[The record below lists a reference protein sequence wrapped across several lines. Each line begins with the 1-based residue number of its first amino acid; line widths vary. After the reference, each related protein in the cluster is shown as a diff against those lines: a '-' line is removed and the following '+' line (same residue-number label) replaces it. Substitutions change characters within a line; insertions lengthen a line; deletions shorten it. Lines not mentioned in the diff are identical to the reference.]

1 MEPLGQRRGIFQVLG
16 VLSNIFP
23 KGENNLYSSC
33 SGRCPFDLTVHNAGL
48 LCYQWNTQAPPDKNP
63 KSWQLYTQKRA
74 PVCFELY
81 FQWPEGCVLWA
92 SWRLWVLV
100 VCLVLGQ
107 FSSKLLYF
115 EGLEPFPRLVA
126 FYSFVVLFDTQSINR
141 QINSFSFSRIVFF
154 YACRALLHS
163 KSYSLA
169 FSF

>member
-1 MEPLGQRRGIFQVLG
+1 MEPLGQRRGVYRSLVYCQTFSPKVKPIYTRPAVGGAHLTSLSTMLG
-16 VLSNIFP
+16 
-23 KGENNLYSSC
+23 SC
-33 SGRCPFDLTVHNAGL
+33 VTSEIP
-48 LCYQWNTQAPPDKNP
+48 QAPPDKNP
-63 KSWQLYTQKRA
+63 KSWQLHTQKRA

-81 FQWPEGCVLWA
+81 LQWLEGCVLWA

-141 QINSFSFSRIVFF
+141 QINFFSFSRIVFF

>member
-23 KGENNLYSSC
+23 KGETNLYWSC
-33 SGRCPFDLTVHNAGL
+33 RGRCPFDLIVPNAGL
-48 LCYQWNTQAPPDKNP
+48 LYYQWNTTSATRQKPQILATAHTETGSCLFWAVPPMAGGLCPLGLLAP
-63 KSWQLYTQKRA
+63 
-74 PVCFELY
+74 
-81 FQWPEGCVLWA
+81 
-92 SWRLWVLV
+92 WVLV

-107 FSSKLLYF
+107 FSSELLYF

-163 KSYSLA
+163 ESYSLA
-169 FSF
+169 FSS